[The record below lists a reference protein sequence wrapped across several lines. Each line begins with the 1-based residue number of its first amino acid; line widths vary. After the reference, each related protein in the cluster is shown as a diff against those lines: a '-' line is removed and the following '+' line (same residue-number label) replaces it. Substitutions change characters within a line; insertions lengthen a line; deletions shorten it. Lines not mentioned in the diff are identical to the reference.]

1 MKRKNLASLFALAAV
16 LVSVS
21 MSLHRLAIGQ
31 ATDPFVMVANKNNGA
46 ASAMNKVT
54 ARKLLL
60 GEVATWPN
68 GGGVIVVLKTLGSSE
83 RATVLGKVCG
93 MSEAEFT
100 RHNLQAMFMGQSVAS
115 VQQEASSAAVKNFVK
130 ANPGAVGFLHRSEA
144 DENVKVIWTLE

>member
-1 MKRKNLASLFALAAV
+1 MKRKNLASLFALATV

-21 MSLHRLAIGQ
+21 MSLRRPAIGQ
-31 ATDPFVMVANKNNGA
+31 AADPFVMVANKNNSA
-46 ASAMNKVT
+46 VSAMSKAT

-68 GGGVIVVLKTLGSSE
+68 GGNVIVVLKAVGSIE
-83 RATVLGKVCG
+83 RAAVLSKVCG

-100 RHNLQAMFMGQSVAS
+100 RHNLQAMFMNQPVAAVQQVAS
-115 VQQEASSAAVKNFVK
+115 ASAVKSFVK
-130 ANPGAVGFLHRSEA
+130 ANPGAVGFLHKSET